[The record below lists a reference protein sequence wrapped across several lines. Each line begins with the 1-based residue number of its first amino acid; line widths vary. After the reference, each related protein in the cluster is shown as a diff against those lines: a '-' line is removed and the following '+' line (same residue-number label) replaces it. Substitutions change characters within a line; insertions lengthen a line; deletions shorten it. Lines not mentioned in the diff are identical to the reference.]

1 MTIKVEEHVWIPLR
15 DGTRLGARIWY
26 PAGGTAAP
34 AILEYIPY
42 RKREGTR
49 GRDEPMHGHFA
60 QQGYVAVRV
69 DMRGTGESDG
79 HMADEYLLQEQDDAL
94 EVIAWIAAQDWCDG
108 NVGMMGK
115 SWGGF
120 NSLQVA
126 ARRPP
131 ALKAII
137 TCYSTD
143 DRFRDDIHYMGGN
156 LLNDNLWWG
165 TIMLAYQ
172 ARPLDPAIV
181 GDAWRAAWLDRLRD
195 LPFFPAIW
203 ASHQR
208 YDAYWKHGSVQEDWS
223 AIQCPVL
230 VIGGWSDSYT
240 NTVPRLVENLT
251 APSWGIIGPWAHI
264 YPHDGQPGPALGFLQ
279 EATRWWDHWLRG
291 IDRGIEAEPKMRL
304 YQQDS
309 YPPEGTRLANAGQWV
324 AEAEWPSPR
333 LNWTDFALGADHVL
347 GSAQVGD
354 LAICSPQSHGN
365 ASGEWMGAGCVGENP
380 VDQRLDDGG
389 SLNFETAPLTQDMAV
404 VGAPRLQLRLASD
417 KPVAQL
423 VARLSEVLPSGQVTR
438 ISYQVLNLTHRDSHE
453 HPTPLVPGQ
462 FYDVTVTLNAMA
474 HRFAQGN
481 RMRISIGTAYWPMIW
496 PAPEHATLT
505 IRGGES
511 RAELPIRPAFAGDA
525 PVTFAPPQ
533 PGPACPITQVDPG
546 LVRRWSEQDHVT
558 GETTYHTQGVGGLFG
573 EGVLRFDEVGTTI
586 GHSLKRTLKIRDED
600 PLSAHYHLA
609 QSYDIGR
616 EGWQI
621 RIESVTEMRSD
632 LTNFYISGTLRAW
645 ENGVEAAQRSWDE
658 TIPRDLM

>member
-1 MTIKVEEHVWIPLR
+1 MTIEEHVWIPLA
-15 DGTRLGARIWY
+15 DGTRLGARIWH
-26 PAGGTAAP
+26 PDGDAPAP

-49 GRDEPMHGHFA
+49 GRDEPMHGYFA
-60 QQGYVAVRV
+60 SRGYVAIRV

-137 TCYSTD
+137 SAYSTD
-143 DRFRDDIHYMGGN
+143 DRFRDDIHYMGGA

-172 ARPLDPAIV
+172 SRPLDPEIV
-181 GDAWRAAWLDRLRD
+181 GEDWRKAWLDRIEK

-208 YDAYWKHGSVQEDWS
+208 YDDYWKHGSVQEDWS
-223 AIQCPVL
+223 AIECPVL

-240 NTVPRLVENLT
+240 NTVPRLVANLQ
-251 APSWGIIGPWAHI
+251 APAWGIIGPWGHI
-264 YPHDGQPGPALGFLQ
+264 YPMDGVPGPAIGFLQ
-279 EATRWWDHWLRG
+279 EATDWWDHWLRG
-291 IDRGIEAEPKMRL
+291 IDRGIEAQPKMRF
-304 YQQDS
+304 YEQDS
-309 YPPEGTRLANAGQWV
+309 FAPTGTRLANPGRWI

-333 LNWTDFALGADHVL
+333 LDWTDFPLGADGVL
-347 GSAQVGD
+347 GSAAIGD
-354 LAICSPQSHGN
+354 LAICSPQSHGK
-365 ASGEWMGAGCVGENP
+365 AAGEWMGVGCVGENP
-380 VDQRLDDGG
+380 TDQRLDDGG
-389 SLNFETAPLTQDMAV
+389 SLNFDSAPLVDNMSV
-404 VGAPRLQLRLASD
+404 VGAPRLRLRLASD

-423 VARLSEVLPSGQVTR
+423 VARLSEILPCGQVTR
-438 ISYQVLNLTHRDSHE
+438 VSYQVLNLTHRDSHE
-453 HPTPLVPGQ
+453 TPEALEPGR
-462 FYDVTVTLNAMA
+462 FYDVTVTMNALA
-474 HRFAQGN
+474 HRFAKGN
-481 RMRISIGTAYWPMIW
+481 RVRVSIGTAYWPMIW
-496 PAPEHATLT
+496 PAPERATLT

-511 RAELPIRPAFAGDA
+511 RAELPLRAPSPLDA
-525 PVTFAPPQ
+525 QVSFAPPQ
-533 PGPACPITQVDPG
+533 PGPACAITQVDPG
-546 LVRRWSEQDHVT
+546 TVRRWTEQDHVS
-558 GETTYHTQGVGGLFG
+558 GETTYHTEGIGGLFG
-573 EGVLRFDEVGTTI
+573 EGILRFDDIGTTI
-586 GHSLKRTLKIRDED
+586 GHSLKRTLTIRDVD
-600 PLSAHYHLA
+600 PLSAHYHLR

-632 LTNFYISGTLRAW
+632 RGDFLISGQLQAF
-645 ENGVEAAQRSWDE
+645 ENGALVATRDWDE
-658 TIPRDLM
+658 RIPRQLI

>member
-1 MTIKVEEHVWIPLR
+1 MTITVQEHVWIPLS
-15 DGTRLGARIWY
+15 DGTRLGARIWL
-26 PAGGTAAP
+26 PEGGKAAP

-60 QQGYVAVRV
+60 QQGYAAVRV

-79 HMADEYLLQEQDDAL
+79 HMADEYLKIEQDDAL

-143 DRFRDDIHYMGGN
+143 DRFRDDIHFMGGN

-172 ARPLDPAIV
+172 SRPLDPEIV
-181 GDAWRAAWLDRLRD
+181 GDGWRQAWLDRLEK

-203 ASHQR
+203 AAHQR
-208 YDAYWKHGSVQEDWS
+208 YDDYWKHGSVQEDWS
-223 AIQCPVL
+223 AIECPVL

-240 NTVPRLVENLT
+240 NTVPRLVENLQ
-251 APSWGIIGPWAHI
+251 APAWGIIGPWAHI
-264 YPHDGQPGPALGFLQ
+264 YPHDGSPTPAIGFLQ
-279 EATRWWDHWLRG
+279 EATRWWDQWLRG
-291 IDRGIEAEPKMRL
+291 IDRGVTAEPKMRL

-309 YPPEGTRLANAGQWV
+309 YAPNGTRRFNEGRWI

-333 LNWTDFALGADHVL
+333 LDWTDFPLGADGVL
-347 GSAQVGD
+347 GSDALGER
-354 LAICSPQSHGN
+354 AICSPQSHGR
-365 ASGEWMGAGCVGENP
+365 AGGEWMGAGCVGENP

-389 SLNFETAPLTQDMAV
+389 SLNFDTAPLAEDTAV
-404 VGAPRLQLRLASD
+404 VGVPRLRLKLASD

-423 VARLSEVLPSGQVTR
+423 VARISEILPSGEVTR

-453 HPTPLVPGQ
+453 SPEALEPGR
-462 FYDVTVTLNAMA
+462 FYDVTVSLNAMA
-474 HRFAQGN
+474 HRFAKGN
-481 RMRISIGTAYWPMIW
+481 RIRISIGTAYWPMIW
-496 PAPEHATLT
+496 PAPYHATLT
-505 IRGGES
+505 IRAGES
-511 RAELPIRPAFAGDA
+511 RAELPIRPAFAEDA
-525 PVTFAPPQ
+525 PVTFPPAQ

-558 GETTYHTQGVGGLFG
+558 GETTYCTEGVGGLFG

-600 PLSAHYHLA
+600 PLSAQYHLA

-632 LTNFYISGTLRAW
+632 LTHFFITGQLTAF
-645 ENGVEAAQRSWDE
+645 ENGVEVATRTWDE
-658 TIPRDLM
+658 KIARDLI